1 MPKMASTHP
10 DGESSSLHE
19 NALLKSQTA
28 ELIRAETSQK
38 EVLKLVDFQ
47 LGASNS
53 ISRPLFHNSI
63 APVVVADNSIGISQ
77 KPKQS
82 IQLFV
87 WTVWN
92 SS

>member
-1 MPKMASTHP
+1 MPKRASTHP

-47 LGASNS
+47 LGVSNS
-53 ISRPLFHNSI
+53 ICPDTYFIIPLH
-63 APVVVADNSIGISQ
+63 
-77 KPKQS
+77 
-82 IQLFV
+82 LL
-87 WTVWN
+87 W
-92 SS
+92 